1 MLKFAGT
8 MCRWAFSS
16 LVVLELISAAAG
28 AADLSRYRNFQ
39 LRTDLPAMARQTGVS
54 VSQAKVI
61 HLRPALIQELEWRP
75 QPLGASTQR
84 EPAKQVLFSFYNG
97 ELFQIAIHYDRY
109 ETEGMTTADFI
120 EAISSTYGTA
130 RKLTAAVHDVRPSYD
145 DQEEVLAELQD
156 ADYRFELIRSQFGPS
171 FRLVGVIKR
180 LEAPVQAAIR
190 EAKRLDVQE
199 APQRDAA
206 RAEKE
211 KEAERVKLDKARLL
225 NKPNFRP

>member
-1 MLKFAGT
+1 MPFVGSITSSRRCSERWCCFTIRCFPRSLFRANGRAPWWWQAPSPSSRRSPGAIQGWKRMLKFAGT

-39 LRTDLPAMARQTGVS
+39 LRTDLPAVARQTGVS

-120 EAISSTYGTA
+120 EAISST
-130 RKLTAAVHDVRPSYD
+130 
-145 DQEEVLAELQD
+145 
-156 ADYRFELIRSQFGPS
+156 
-171 FRLVGVIKR
+171 
-180 LEAPVQAAIR
+180 
-190 EAKRLDVQE
+190 
-199 APQRDAA
+199 
-206 RAEKE
+206 
-211 KEAERVKLDKARLL
+211 
-225 NKPNFRP
+225 